1 MAKDPQGKIVEYDS
15 TISPGSPARTSQEEP
30 AEKREGEMSSIS
42 EIQSYLCKYSTTSS
56 VFAEQSISNPDY
68 QKTLYCISCILQ
80 AELFDD
86 LAEAAHYPPSLN
98 PELNIVT
105 ALPPHLGGLQ
115 PRIPDDVLARET
127 ADDMELRVQLLA
139 GNVPTV
145 DTILR
150 FISWLH
156 QSAKYSAQCNII
168 AFIYIKRMMDS
179 KCVLTMNNWRGMWLG
194 AIILAQ
200 KVWDDASLRTSSFA
214 SILPGVT
221 KHDLKALE
229 VKIFKLLNYGT
240 SVKPSIYARFYFEL
254 REIFKTITGELV
266 QNSNP
271 DNRTGKPGRR
281 RPLTMKNAQLL
292 KTSSEDPRITPQCS
306 KQTSPRSGRTGD
318 HSSYHSNFTTGTQSR
333 ASMVQGP
340 PPAQST
346 ASGPAP
352 VATGGKPSCWL
363 PATSPKGRVA
373 QQVHQDGGAH
383 PNGTYAYG
391 GASAAG
397 QYVNGQYAN
406 GQYTNNG
413 QYAQGNNHGGPYHN
427 NAYPAPGRSY
437 DDGAGTLSQRAAP
450 SNLTHLP
457 NVNTTGNAGDANYMR
472 QFMTTASTPSHV
484 KNKHAQ
490 AARQMR
496 PFSLTFEDA
505 TYTKSTIFVIS

>member
-1 MAKDPQGKIVEYDS
+1 
-15 TISPGSPARTSQEEP
+15 
-30 AEKREGEMSSIS
+30 
-42 EIQSYLCKYSTTSS
+42 
-56 VFAEQSISNPDY
+56 
-68 QKTLYCISCILQ
+68 
-80 AELFDD
+80 
-86 LAEAAHYPPSLN
+86 
-98 PELNIVT
+98 
-105 ALPPHLGGLQ
+105 
-115 PRIPDDVLARET
+115 
-127 ADDMELRVQLLA
+127 
-139 GNVPTV
+139 
-145 DTILR
+145 
-150 FISWLH
+150 
-156 QSAKYSAQCNII
+156 
-168 AFIYIKRMMDS
+168 MMDS

-221 KHDLKALE
+221 KHNLKALE

-340 PPAQST
+340 PPAQSAT
-346 ASGPAP
+346 AASGPAP
-352 VATGGKPSCWL
+352 IAVGGKTSCWL

-373 QQVHQDGGAH
+373 QQVQQDCGPHQ
-383 PNGTYAYG
+383 NGTYVYG
-391 GASAAG
+391 GANAAG
-397 QYVNGQYAN
+397 QYTN
-406 GQYTNNG
+406 GQYTTTHING
-413 QYAQGNNHGGPYHN
+413 QYTQGNGGPYQHHH
-427 NAYPAPGRSY
+427 AYPAPGRSY
-437 DDGAGTLSQRAAP
+437 DDGAGTHTQRGAVPSSLS
-450 SNLTHLP
+450 HLP
-457 NVNTTGNAGDANYMR
+457 NVNTTNNAGDANYMR
-472 QFMTTASTPSHV
+472 QFMTAASTPSHV

-490 AARQMR
+490 AARQIR